1 MAEDLCEDEL
11 DSGFGEL
18 LVDLEVEGGV
28 GGGDLEGVVVDLG
41 DFGGVG
47 EGVGLEGGVGARL
60 AVYLEDAEEVVPV
73 LDEQHALEL
82 VGHETE

>member
-1 MAEDLCEDEL
+1 M
-11 DSGFGEL
+11 
-18 LVDLEVEGGV
+18 DLEVEGGV